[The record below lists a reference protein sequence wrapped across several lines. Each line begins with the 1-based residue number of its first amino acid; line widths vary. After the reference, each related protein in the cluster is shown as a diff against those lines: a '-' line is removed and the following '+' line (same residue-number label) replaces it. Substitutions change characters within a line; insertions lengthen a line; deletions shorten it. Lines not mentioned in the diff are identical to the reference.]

1 LTDLWEIPESD
12 REKGVKLLNKIYSNI
27 LSNPNDP
34 KFRDLNFS
42 KIRKKLDKCRPA
54 FYLLYTAGFNQ
65 NATGDRLQWQNNK
78 ITMKLLLD
86 ANNGLQAKRNGLDV
100 ADNNEYGGIVD
111 PTQTAIIKDRNMNIH
126 RKKKEKQKLEKL
138 QKEAEQKQL
147 KQDLEKIDK
156 METEQNEAQNV
167 DDKEV
172 ENGDDVE
179 MDEEMKKAMA
189 MSMEPDDENNDT
201 SNDPNV
207 ATKDDDDVAMA
218 ENVDDVHS
226 QLKEAGLDEADL
238 ALIEQIKAAKGITV
252 TLKAS
257 DLNGLSKEEKL
268 AKFKDVQNKYRKEKQ
283 QNIVKMKLDKERR
296 RREGIKKAQ
305 EAERKR
311 KEYEMR
317 MVAGRKKREKAEA
330 ERRKKAIKEKIAADK
345 KRRLQQKEREK
356 KKKDAQKQAKLQKE
370 QNQ

>member
-1 LTDLWEIPESD
+1 M
-12 REKGVKLLNKIYSNI
+12 G
-27 LSNPNDP
+27 
-34 KFRDLNFS
+34 
-42 KIRKKLDKCRPA
+42 KIRKKLDQCRPA
-54 FYLLYTAGFNQ
+54 FYLLFTAGFSQ
-65 NATGDRLQWQNNK
+65 SVDGQRLQWKNNK
-78 ITMKLLLD
+78 ITMQQLIN
-86 ANNGLQAKRNGLDV
+86 ANNGLQAKIKGDGV
-100 ADNNEYGGIVD
+100 EDIANEYGAIVD

-156 METEQNEAQNV
+156 METEQNEPQNV

-218 ENVDDVHS
+218 ENKENVDDVHS

-268 AKFKDVQNKYRKEKQ
+268 AKFN
-283 QNIVKMKLDKERR
+283 
-296 RREGIKKAQ
+296 
-305 EAERKR
+305 
-311 KEYEMR
+311 
-317 MVAGRKKREKAEA
+317 
-330 ERRKKAIKEKIAADK
+330 
-345 KRRLQQKEREK
+345 
-356 KKKDAQKQAKLQKE
+356 
-370 QNQ
+370 